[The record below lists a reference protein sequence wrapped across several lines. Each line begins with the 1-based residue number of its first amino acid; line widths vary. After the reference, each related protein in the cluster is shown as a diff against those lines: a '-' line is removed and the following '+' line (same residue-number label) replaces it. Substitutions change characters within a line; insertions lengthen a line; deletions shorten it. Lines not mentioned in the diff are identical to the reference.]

1 MSANKGVFGVNLGHV
16 WNEIDRMRGWLD
28 QLMGLWEKGAIRP
41 KIARTFPF
49 DEAPGAAT

>member
-1 MSANKGVFGVNLGHV
+1 
-16 WNEIDRMRGWLD
+16 
-28 QLMGLWEKGAIRP
+28 LWEKGAIRP